1 MEMTNGR
8 GKSLAKCRWKEVM
21 TRMLQTEVDGIKFEK
36 SLALAIGWSRRVSR
50 STVRG
55 ERYEGKF
62 FSRVSLWHQVLKI
75 RWPWRLAGV
84 RGVSWSTV
92 RGSGMGGSSFSCVLG
107 KMGLNRVNQVKLG
120 SYCTNSYLLLRT

>member
-1 MEMTNGR
+1 METTNGR
-8 GKSLAKCRWKEVM
+8 GKSLAKCQWKEVR
-21 TRMLQTEVDGIKFEK
+21 TRMLQTEDDGIKFEK
-36 SLALAIGWSRRVSR
+36 SLALAIDWSRRVSR

-55 ERYEGKF
+55 ERYGGKF

-107 KMGLNRVNQVKLG
+107 KMGLNRVNQV
-120 SYCTNSYLLLRT
+120 N